1 MIYSTTPVFAIA
13 IQKFKE
19 TNSKTC
25 SGQVEIEMGRL
36 IRKYEPT
43 TAIILISKT
52 KKIVLKIIDE
62 YLRETNEVHT
72 TIYDEHSLQHSK
84 RCIGFEGIKTLSK
97 K

>member
-1 MIYSTTPVFAIA
+1 MWKVLIYSTTPVFAIA

-52 KKIVLKIIDE
+52 KKIVFLLKIIDE
-62 YLRETNEVHT
+62 YLRETKKVYT
-72 TIYDEHSLQHSK
+72 TIYDEHLLHIFGA
-84 RCIGFEGIKTLSK
+84 REGV
-97 K
+97 

>member
-1 MIYSTTPVFAIA
+1 MWKVLIYSTTPVFAIA

-19 TNSKTC
+19 TNCKTC

-43 TAIILISKT
+43 TAIISISKM

-62 YLRETNEVHT
+62 YLRETKKVYT
-72 TIYDEHSLQHSK
+72 TIYDEHLLHIFGA
-84 RCIGFEGIKTLSK
+84 REGV
-97 K
+97 